1 MEKRKTPSQK
11 KIAKLNRQLLSKINN
26 ILDEYNTQDKLIP
39 YELSND
45 IRYEI
50 KPNPNEEPQQS
61 FPILPNIE
69 NNNISPNPQNII
81 KNKEKEKTQ
90 KNIKNKSKKKK
101 VKKTDTPFFTDIY
114 SIKNKKIDNKKKED
128 EEIIKFREQ
137 NNKRIDELINTIDS
151 IPSYS
156 RNTKKNDSVYN
167 NDKDIVEMIN
177 YIDGY
182 TNEIHETF
190 DEVKFLIKMSKNT
203 HKLIDRHKNV
213 LSNIFNKA
221 GMRPKGIQEYDN
233 EDNNNKNKI
242 NNQNNQFKK
251 EYNNIYYNRRRRD
264 ENDMTEVFDRLQKI
278 NKIKENISNTQDG
291 FLGYHQSLQ
300 KKLKEDEKY

>member
-50 KPNPNEEPQQS
+50 KPNPNEELQQS

-101 VKKTDTPFFTDIY
+101 VKKWM
-114 SIKNKKIDNKKKED
+114 SLEKIMDF
-128 EEIIKFREQ
+128 I
-137 NNKRIDELINTIDS
+137 
-151 IPSYS
+151 
-156 RNTKKNDSVYN
+156 
-167 NDKDIVEMIN
+167 
-177 YIDGY
+177 
-182 TNEIHETF
+182 
-190 DEVKFLIKMSKNT
+190 
-203 HKLIDRHKNV
+203 
-213 LSNIFNKA
+213 
-221 GMRPKGIQEYDN
+221 
-233 EDNNNKNKI
+233 
-242 NNQNNQFKK
+242 
-251 EYNNIYYNRRRRD
+251 
-264 ENDMTEVFDRLQKI
+264 
-278 NKIKENISNTQDG
+278 
-291 FLGYHQSLQ
+291 
-300 KKLKEDEKY
+300 